1 MTGCLKYTS
10 WTFYC
15 QEKSKGKI
23 PFGRPKPRWRD
34 GIELDITEVA
44 WKVVDWIYCSIVRN
58 PWQTFVNTVVNVQI
72 A

>member
-10 WTFYC
+10 CSIYN
-15 QEKSKGKI
+15 QEKSKGKM

-34 GIELDITEVA
+34 SIELDIAEIA
-44 WKVVDWIYCSIVRN
+44 WKVVNLIDCTIVRN
-58 PWQTFVNTVVNVQI
+58 PGQTFVNTAVNVQI